1 MTRTGV
7 PETDEEAIA
16 HFQNGEEYNPR
27 HRKDALVGIYESRRA
42 MGDGC
47 IDAQIYAIR
56 CLVDPKHPSLTHTH
70 RPPTP

>member
-7 PETDEEAIA
+7 PETDEENIA
-16 HFQNGEEYNPR
+16 HFQTMEGYGSQTQRN
-27 HRKDALVGIYESRRA
+27 ALVGIYESRRA

-56 CLVDPKHPSLTHTH
+56 CLVDPEHPSLTHNR